1 MDSRGHVYTSIA
13 SDEIKRQRLHNA
25 SSLQGVHV
33 GCKKHTM
40 YGVLGS
46 KVDKPSE
53 FLIKT
58 LNAAEYIESDIQ
70 NIEAPRIDNP
80 II

>member
-1 MDSRGHVYTSIA
+1 MDTCIHP
-13 SDEIKRQRLHNA
+13 EHPMKIKRLRLHNA
-25 SSLQGVHV
+25 SSFQGVYI

-46 KVDKPSE
+46 KIDKPFE
-53 FLIKT
+53 FFIKT
-58 LNAAEYIESDIQ
+58 LNAAKYIESDTQ